1 MTTFADFNI
10 SDNIKDVLKEMN
22 FVEPT
27 PVQEKVI
34 PQILESSQD
43 LIVMAQTG
51 TGKTAAFS
59 LPVLTKMDLQKKH
72 IQTVVLSPTRELA
85 MQIAKDIRGF
95 AKYMNGLNVAAV
107 YGGASIHDQIRDI
120 KRGAQVV
127 VGTPGRMLDLVNR
140 NVLKLGA
147 VEWAILDEADEML
160 KMGFVEDISAILGGT
175 PKDKQTLLFSATM
188 QRNIERISQK
198 YMHKA
203 KRFELKATPN
213 NKLAITHQYMMVPAR
228 DKITAFKRYKTLHPE
243 MYGILFCRTRRECQE
258 IGDAL
263 LKEGVSTGVLH
274 GEIEQ
279 KHRTRIMDSFKRKET
294 TLLVATDV
302 AARGIDVEKLTHVVH
317 VGVPEKAESYT
328 HRSGRTGRANEKGIS
343 LVLANLREHRA
354 LKKIEFMNKIKF
366 EEVKLPKRE
375 DMIEADIEAYVNQI
389 DTDYEG
395 SKQANTY
402 VDDMLKD
409 LSLEDKAEVARKA
422 LLLAVEA
429 SIAKYPHEQMDKP
442 QPKTRQSRG
451 SGAHMQ
457 TLVLSLGRKDSLTV
471 PNILGLINSVSKG
484 ERIEVGHILLADH
497 EASFEVPIG
506 VVKKLARAMSK
517 SRFRGKSVQVR
528 EGAAVKRSPRGGHG
542 GGSSYQSRDRGHSRG
557 SNSSRGRSG
566 GGYQGKRKTRKY

>member
-1 MTTFADFNI
+1 MTTFADFDI
-10 SDNIKDVLKEMN
+10 SDSLQQVLQEMN
-22 FVEPT
+22 FTEPT
-27 PVQEKVI
+27 PVQAKVI

-43 LIVMAQTG
+43 LIAMAQTG

-59 LPVLTKMDLQKKH
+59 LPVLTKMDPTQKYV
-72 IQTVVLSPTRELA
+72 QTVVLSPTRELA

-95 AKYMNGLNVAAV
+95 AKYMNGIKVTAV
-107 YGGASIHDQIRDI
+107 YGGASIHDQIREI
-120 KRGAQVV
+120 KRGAQIV

-147 VEWAILDEADEML
+147 VKWAILDEADEML

-175 PKDKQTLLFSATM
+175 PKEKQTLLFSATM

-198 YMHKA
+198 YMRKA
-203 KRFELKATPN
+203 KRFEIQATQD
-213 NKLAITHQYMMVPAR
+213 NKNAITHQYMMVPAK

-263 LKEGVSTGVLH
+263 LKEGISVGVLH

-279 KHRTRIMDSFKRKET
+279 KHRTHIMNSFKRKET

-317 VGVPEKAESYT
+317 VGVPDKTESYT
-328 HRSGRTGRANEKGIS
+328 HRSGRTGRASEKGVS

-354 LKKIEFMNKIKF
+354 LKKIEFMNKIRF
-366 EEVKLPKRE
+366 EEVKLPKRS

-389 DTDYEG
+389 DTEYKG
-395 SKQANTY
+395 SAQANAY
-402 VDDMLKD
+402 VNEMLKD

-429 SIAKYPHEQMDKP
+429 SIQKYPEEQMDQP
-442 QPKTRQSRG
+442 QAKRRQQG
-451 SGAHMQ
+451 SGAKMQ
-457 TLVLSLGRKDSLTV
+457 TLVIGLGRKDSLTV

-484 ERIEVGHILLADH
+484 ERIEVGHIVLGDH
-497 EASFEVPIG
+497 ESSFEVPVG
-506 VVKKLARAMSK
+506 VVKKLARAMSS
-517 SRFRGKSVQVR
+517 SRFRGQRVSVR
-528 EGAAVKRSPRGGHG
+528 EGAAAQRTHR
-542 GGSSYQSRDRGHSRG
+542 GGSSYQSRG
-557 SNSSRGRSG
+557 SSRGRSG
-566 GGYQGKRKTRKY
+566 GGYKGKKKARRY